1 MIWTTAKCYNFS
13 LHGHIFLGFR
23 VVLGTI
29 EITNK
34 DLIAQCL
41 DVPDGRRIVV
51 QALGTSLI
59 VIVVI
64 VS

>member
-1 MIWTTAKCYNFS
+1 MLQFS
-13 LHGHIFLGFR
+13 LRGRTFLGFR

-29 EITNK
+29 EVTSK

-59 VIVVI
+59 LIVII

>member
-1 MIWTTAKCYNFS
+1 MLQFS
-13 LHGHIFLGFR
+13 LRGRTFLGFR

-29 EITNK
+29 EITSK
-34 DLIAQCL
+34 DLIAQCP

-59 VIVVI
+59 LIDVI

>member
-1 MIWTTAKCYNFS
+1 MLQFS
-13 LHGHIFLGFR
+13 LRGHTFLGFR

-29 EITNK
+29 EITSK

-51 QALGTSLI
+51 QALGTFPILI
-59 VIVVI
+59 VAI